1 MPTISIIQPY
11 SQKDVKPGFQKSL
24 MRQRLTRKHLKHACL
39 DIGIY
44 CLFHLQMTNT
54 LLLLLAHSQLN

>member
-1 MPTISIIQPY
+1 M
-11 SQKDVKPGFQKSL
+11 KPRFQKSL

-54 LLLLLAHSQLN
+54 LLVLLAHSQLN

>member
-1 MPTISIIQPY
+1 MKS
-11 SQKDVKPGFQKSL
+11 GFQKSP